1 MILQIIFQ
9 FLLRRNLTLIAQIEV
24 RTGGITRYR
33 AHPYRRR
40 FLSRRYT
47 APRRAVAA
55 PGTLRHFD
63 TMPAPRI
70 KVFAVSFAHLWVR
83 TRFPF
88 RYGIASMTE
97 APHVLVRATVEC
109 DGRIFEGVSAETW
122 VPKWFVKNPAT
133 TYDEDLPDMCRTLR
147 HAAAAAMQTR
157 EAHTFFDWWR
167 QLYDAQ
173 SELAGS
179 PGIPPLLAHL
189 GTAMIERAVC
199 HAMCQAQSCSIHAWW
214 RENHA
219 GIDFAAIRPQTAG
232 LTPAD
237 VLPMQ
242 PSSRPIVRHTV
253 GLADPLT
260 NAEITEPLNDGLPHS
275 LEENIRAFGLT
286 HFKIKLAGDLERDTA
301 RLVSLATLLPP
312 GARFTLDANENYPD
326 IRVFKAHWDHWMSRP
341 PLAAWLRQD
350 LLLVEQPLHRDSS
363 FDAATGA
370 ALSSWPKH
378 PPFII
383 DEADASLDDLPR
395 ALALG
400 YAGTS
405 HKNCK
410 GLTKGLANLALLHRH
425 GPGTIL
431 SGEDLSNIGPVALLQ
446 DLAVMAALGIP
457 HIERNGHHYFRGTGM
472 FPPET
477 SDSLLAE
484 HPDLYAAAN
493 GFAALRI
500 RDGILD
506 ATSVVNAPLG
516 ITGREAIAGFVPGL
530 PVAGSGGL
538 HPRL

>member
-1 MILQIIFQ
+1 MNI
-9 FLLRRNLTLIAQIEV
+9 
-24 RTGGITRYR
+24 
-33 AHPYRRR
+33 
-40 FLSRRYT
+40 
-47 APRRAVAA
+47 
-55 PGTLRHFD
+55 
-63 TMPAPRI
+63 PRI
-70 KVFAVSFAHLWVR
+70 KVLAVSFAHLWVR

-97 APHVLVRATVEC
+97 APHVLVRVTVEC
-109 DGRIFEGVSAETW
+109 DGRIFEGMSAETW

-147 HAAAAAMQTR
+147 HAADAAMLPH
-157 EAHTFFDWWR
+157 EALTFFAWW
-167 QLYDAQ
+167 QHLYAAQ
-173 SELAGS
+173 SELAGT

-199 HAMCQAQSCSIHAWW
+199 HALCQAKKCSIHALW
-214 RENHA
+214 RENLT
-219 GIDFAAIRPQTAG
+219 GIDFAAIRQQTAD

-237 VLPMQ
+237 VLPPQ
-242 PSSRPIVRHTV
+242 PSSRLIVRHTI

-260 NAEITEPLNDGLPHS
+260 DVEITDPLNDGLPHS

-286 HFKIKLAGDLERDTA
+286 HFKIKLAGDLEADSA
-301 RLVSLATLLPP
+301 RLESLATLLPP
-312 GARFTLDANENYPD
+312 GALFTLDANENYPD

-341 PLAAWLRQD
+341 SLAAWIQRG

-363 FDAATGA
+363 FAPATGA
-370 ALSSWPKH
+370 ALSTWSQH

-457 HIERNGHHYFRGTGM
+457 HIERNGHHYFRGTSM
-472 FPPET
+472 FPQET
-477 SDSLLAE
+477 GESLIAA
-484 HPDLYAAAN
+484 HPDMYESKN
-493 GFAALRI
+493 DFEALRI
-500 RDGILD
+500 DGGVLD
-506 ATSVVNAPLG
+506 AASAANAPLG
-516 ITGREAIAGFVPGL
+516 LTGREVIAGFSPGL
-530 PVAGSGGL
+530 PESAPNSLRSPSAAGNY
-538 HPRL
+538 HA